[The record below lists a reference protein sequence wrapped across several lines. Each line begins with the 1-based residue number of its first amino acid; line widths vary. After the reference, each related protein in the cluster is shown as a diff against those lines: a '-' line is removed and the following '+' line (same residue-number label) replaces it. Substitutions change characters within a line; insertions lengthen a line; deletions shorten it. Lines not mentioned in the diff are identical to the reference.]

1 MSDRYYRKRIK
12 DVKNS
17 DSIND
22 LTNIV
27 LDQRKIKYLE
37 NNINLKNISRYNLKD
52 NIYIRFDKDSKNT
65 FNIINIPLKNLKKDD
80 IIEINFNM
88 INTIKFH
95 ANHLIMLYTNYELS
109 NNEKNILVCSFDLD
123 DNIYRN
129 KIINN
134 NVIFEVDKNYDIIDL
149 KINFYLDKSQLKETD
164 FVELNY
170 YKILG
175 NIIIKHY
182 SKLFKI
188 INHINI

>member
-1 MSDRYYRKRIK
+1 MSFRYYRKRVK
-12 DVKNS
+12 DVNNN
-17 DSIND
+17 DTIND

-27 LDQRKIKYLE
+27 LDLQRKVKYLE
-37 NNINLKNISRYNLKD
+37 NNINLKNI
-52 NIYIRFDKDSKNT
+52 YIRFDKESENT
-65 FNIINIPLKNLKKDD
+65 FNIINIHLENLKKND
-80 IIEINFNM
+80 ILEINFDM

-109 NNEKNILVCSFDLD
+109 NNNKNILVFNFDLD
-123 DNIYRN
+123 KNIYRN

-134 NVIFEVDKNYDIIDL
+134 NIIFEVDKNYDTIDL

-182 SKLFKI
+182 SKL
-188 INHINI
+188 

>member
-12 DVKNS
+12 DVKN
-17 DSIND
+17 DDTIND

-27 LDQRKIKYLE
+27 LDLQRKIIYLE
-37 NNINLKNISRYNLKD
+37 NNINLKIIFRYDTKD
-52 NIYIRFDKDSKNT
+52 NIYIRFDKESRNN

-95 ANHLIMLYTNYELS
+95 ANHLIMLYTNYNFS
-109 NNEKNILVCSFDLD
+109 NNNKNILVCSFDLD
-123 DNIYRN
+123 DNIYKN
-129 KIINN
+129 NIINN
-134 NVIFEVDKNYDIIDL
+134 NVIFEIDKNYDTIDL
-149 KINFYLDKSQLKETD
+149 KINFYLYKSQLKETD
-164 FVELNY
+164 FVKLNY

-182 SKLFKI
+182 SKL
-188 INHINI
+188 

>member
-12 DVKNS
+12 DMNNNDK
-17 DSIND
+17 IND
-22 LTNIV
+22 LKNIV
-27 LDQRKIKYLE
+27 LDLQRKIKYLE
-37 NNINLKNISRYNLKD
+37 NNINLKNIFRYNLKD
-52 NIYIRFDKDSKNT
+52 NIYVRFDKESENT

-95 ANHLIMLYTNYELS
+95 TNHLTMLYTNHVLS
-109 NNEKNILVCSFDLD
+109 NNNKNILVCNFDLD

-134 NVIFEVDKNYDIIDL
+134 NIIFEVDKNYDNIDL
-149 KINFYLDKSQLKETD
+149 KINFYLDKSQLKEID

-175 NIIIKHY
+175 NIIKHY
-182 SKLFKI
+182 SKL
-188 INHINI
+188 

>member
-12 DVKNS
+12 NENNN

-27 LDQRKIKYLE
+27 LDLQQKIKYLE
-37 NNINLKNISRYNLKD
+37 NNFNLKNISRYNLKD
-52 NIYIRFDKDSKNT
+52 NISIRFDKESENT

-80 IIEINFNM
+80 ILEINFNM

-109 NNEKNILVCSFDLD
+109 NINKNILVCSFDLD
-123 DNIYRN
+123 KNIYRN
-129 KIINN
+129 KIIDSNI
-134 NVIFEVDKNYDIIDL
+134 IFEVDKNYDTIDL
-149 KINFYLDKSQLKETD
+149 KINFYVDKSKLNEND

-170 YKILG
+170 YKILS
-175 NIIIKHY
+175 NIVIKHY
-182 SKLFKI
+182 SKL
-188 INHINI
+188 